1 MAHGALRC
9 RAIVS
14 ASMLLAAVVC
24 SAIARAQTFPTGPV
38 TIVVPFA
45 PGGTVDI
52 MGRIAAN
59 ALEQRLKVP
68 VVVDNR
74 TGAGGTIGSA
84 VVARSAPDGQT
95 LLLAPTAFAIAPY
108 MYKVLPFDPLND
120 FKAVGLMAE
129 THNVIVATPSL
140 KVKSVEEFIK
150 LAKDKGGALSYGSPG
165 VGTPQHLYAEYFLKK
180 AGISLQHVPYRGSA
194 PALIDV
200 VSGQVAMMLSDIAP
214 AAPLIEGGQLVALAV
229 MAPKRL
235 PSLPNVPSIAETIPG
250 FSGVGW
256 QGLLARAGT
265 PDASIKVMNDALV
278 DYLKTPAA
286 GERLRAIGV
295 DVKWSTPAE
304 AQEWVATQLKQF
316 SEMVP
321 AAGIKPE

>member
-1 MAHGALRC
+1 
-9 RAIVS
+9 
-14 ASMLLAAVVC
+14 
-24 SAIARAQTFPTGPV
+24 V
-38 TIVVPFA
+38 TIIVPFA

-52 MGRIAAN
+52 MGRLAA
-59 ALEQRLKVP
+59 ATLEQRLKKP
-68 VVVDNR
+68 FIIENR

-84 VVARSAPDGQT
+84 AVARSAPDGQT

-108 MYKVLPFDPLND
+108 MYKTLSFDPLND
-120 FKAVGLMAE
+120 FKAVGLMAY
-129 THNVIVATPSL
+129 THNVIVASPSL
-140 KVKSVEEFIK
+140 NVKTLDDFIK
-150 LAKDKGGALSYGSPG
+150 LAKAKAGSMNYASPG

-180 AGISLQHVPYRGSA
+180 AGVSLQHVPYRGSS

-214 AAPLIEGGQLVALAV
+214 AVPLIESGQLTALAV
-229 MAPKRL
+229 MAPTRL
-235 PSLPNVPSIAETIPG
+235 ASLPNVPSVSETIPG

-265 PDASIKVMNDALV
+265 PDSTIKLLNDALV
-278 DYLKTPAA
+278 DYLKTPDADQKM
-286 GERLRAIGV
+286 RSIGV

-304 AQEWVATQLKQF
+304 AQDWIATQLKQF

-321 AAGIKPE
+321 AAGINPE

>member
-9 RAIVS
+9 RAIFS
-14 ASMLLAAVVC
+14 ASMLFAAVV
-24 SAIARAQTFPTGPV
+24 SSTAARAQTFPTGPV

-214 AAPLIEGGQLVALAV
+214 AAPLIESGQLVALAV

-265 PDASIKVMNDALV
+265 PDASIKIMNEALV

-286 GERLRAIGV
+286 GERMRAIGV